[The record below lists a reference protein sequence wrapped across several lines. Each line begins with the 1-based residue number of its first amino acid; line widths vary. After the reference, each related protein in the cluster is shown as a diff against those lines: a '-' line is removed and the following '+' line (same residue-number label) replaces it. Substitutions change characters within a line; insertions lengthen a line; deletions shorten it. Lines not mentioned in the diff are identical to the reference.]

1 MNYLVVTQSGRTIV
15 RPDITKVKEGENV
28 YLPDFVDRVSIAPV
42 LFGRVSKPGRSVG
55 ARFADRY
62 YDSFG
67 YGVLLYPENMIEWGE
82 EGFACASCL
91 DHTTVFPATLHD
103 KQELDSCSPLFTL
116 TKDGA
121 TLFEHSAASR
131 ASLEQALCETS
142 RFCFLRVGDFVAME
156 LCPRIGIIARPEESC
171 KIIGTLSGETIFD
184 FDLFL

>member
-28 YLPDFVDRVSIAPV
+28 YLPDFVDSVSIVPV

-67 YGVLLYPENMIEWGE
+67 YGVLLYPENMIAWGE

-91 DHTTVFPATLHD
+91 DHTTVFPAALLD
-103 KQELDSCSPLFTL
+103 KQKLDSGAPLFTL
-116 TKDGA
+116 AKDGV

-131 ASLEQALCETS
+131 ALLEQTLCETS

-156 LCPRIGIIARPEESC
+156 LCPRIGIISRPEGSC
-171 KIIGTLSGETIFD
+171 KISGAMGGEAVFD